1 MHPSHSIGITDVEI
15 EILEKY
21 YPEYGFSKV
30 QEFLPYL
37 SRRQIVGKANR
48 LNIHLEN
55 YGSNFWSV
63 KEENILK
70 KYYPLEGIHCK
81 KRLPNKTE
89 NQVRHKANDLN
100 IYRQYV
106 WDADRLSVLQE
117 YFPKGGYKLVYEKL
131 NGEVSV
137 EYIRGKARELGLK
150 YSDSRWWTPEEDE
163 IIIKYYPTM
172 GCKVNCYLPNRS
184 NSGIMNR
191 AKKLN
196 ITYNK
201 NK

>member
-1 MHPSHSIGITDVEI
+1 MGQTNQEIVLLSILNSYYQFCLNDTITATDSSSTGIIT
-15 EILEKY
+15 K
-21 YPEYGFSKV
+21 
-30 QEFLPYL
+30 LP
-37 SRRQIVGKANR
+37 A
-48 LNIHLEN
+48 
-55 YGSNFWSV
+55 
-63 KEENILK
+63 
-70 KYYPLEGIHCK
+70 
-81 KRLPNKTE
+81 
-89 NQVRHKANDLN
+89 ANDLN